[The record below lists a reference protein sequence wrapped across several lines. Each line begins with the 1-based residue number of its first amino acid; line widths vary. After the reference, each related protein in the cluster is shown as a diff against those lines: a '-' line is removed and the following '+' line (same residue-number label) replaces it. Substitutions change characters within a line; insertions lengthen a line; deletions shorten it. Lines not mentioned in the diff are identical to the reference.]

1 MIMKLLVVL
10 SIKEYQERVASLLQN
25 AGVKRFSV
33 TDITGYKKKKD
44 NLGWFAVNSTNAKTN
59 SIMLFSFLEK
69 EIANKTLMEIDTCNV
84 ETENPFP
91 VHAFILDVENFSKL
105 F

>member
-1 MIMKLLVVL
+1 MKLLIVL
-10 SIKEYQERVASLLQN
+10 SIKEHQERVASLLQD

-33 TDITGYKKKKD
+33 TDIVGYKRKKE
-44 NLGWFAVNSTNAKTN
+44 NLGWFAINSNAAKTN

-69 EIANKTLMEIDTCNV
+69 EIADKALAEIDSCNL